1 MSSRINDELKLSLIQ
16 FNNIYLPMW
25 EEFPDFQVYMDQLVS
40 LGNRYLKDL
49 SDSELTPS
57 MINSYVK
64 KGLMQRPE
72 KKKYDASHIAE
83 LLVISLLKTI
93 YPLEVV
99 KNCINEILKEQSVE
113 QAYNSFANLFNDTLH
128 NIENSS
134 YNFIDTSNTLELTE
148 KFAIRAVI
156 CKLVSQKLIDSYY
169 KNKTKMPNAKYIS
182 TTIIFWMRERNFVP
196 GIETAKNR
204 VIAITAT
211 IFW

>member
-16 FNNIYLPMW
+16 FNDIYLPMW

-99 KNCINEILKEQSVE
+99 KNCINEILKEQPVE

-169 KNKTKMPNAKYIS
+169 KK
-182 TTIIFWMRERNFVP
+182 
-196 GIETAKNR
+196 
-204 VIAITAT
+204 
-211 IFW
+211 

>member
-16 FNNIYLPMW
+16 FNDIYLPMW

-156 CKLVSQKLIDSYY
+156 CKLVSQKLKILII
-169 KNKTKMPNAKYIS
+169 KNKRCHNQKS
-182 TTIIFWMRERNFVP
+182 LLIIDYD
-196 GIETAKNR
+196 
-204 VIAITAT
+204 
-211 IFW
+211 IFFKLIVQHNSELPLL

>member
-1 MSSRINDELKLSLIQ
+1 MYNGNLFRIYLCYNVVKGGLSMSSRINDELKLSLIQ
-16 FNNIYLPMW
+16 LNDIYLPMW

-134 YNFIDTSNTLELTE
+134 YNFIDTSNTLKLTE

-169 KNKTKMPNAKYIS
+169 KK
-182 TTIIFWMRERNFVP
+182 
-196 GIETAKNR
+196 
-204 VIAITAT
+204 
-211 IFW
+211 